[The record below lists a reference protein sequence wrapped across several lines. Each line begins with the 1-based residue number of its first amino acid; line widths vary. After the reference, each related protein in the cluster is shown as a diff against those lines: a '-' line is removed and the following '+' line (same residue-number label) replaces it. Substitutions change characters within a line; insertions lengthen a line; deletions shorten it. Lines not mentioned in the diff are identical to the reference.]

1 MYLRILTVLILA
13 FGLSVFAFG
22 QIPENVSVAPQA
34 YLIGPGDEITGKVVG
49 EPQFDFVTS
58 VDENGRIEVPFFE
71 KSIRAQ
77 CLSERELRSEVEKLL
92 SKYLKRP
99 LLSLRVTDRKSSPP
113 VSVYGEVRA
122 QQQFI
127 LTRRAHLLE
136 LVSFA
141 GGPTEKSG
149 GMIQV
154 FRPRPPVCSQLPKD
168 DVWTAGTDD
177 AIGVPSRMFS
187 MSALK
192 TGREDANPEIY
203 AGDIIYVHKA
213 APVYVTG
220 EVMKPGELIIPEGG
234 LPLTQA
240 IAMASGITR
249 EAKTKNVKVYRRKD
263 GSPQPEVMAVNY
275 DQIRKGNEKDI
286 MLEPFDIVEVDKS
299 KKSFGDIMLEFV
311 TGIPNRLPIP
321 IRPF

>member
-1 MYLRILTVLILA
+1 MYLRILTAFILA
-13 FGLSVFAFG
+13 FGLSALAFG
-22 QIPENVSVAPQA
+22 QVPENVAAPQQA

-58 VDENGRIEVPFFE
+58 VDENGRIEVPFFD

-77 CLSERELRSEVEKLL
+77 CLSERELRSEIEKLL

-122 QQQFI
+122 QQQFV

-154 FRPRPPVCSQLPKD
+154 FRPRPPVCAQLPKED
-168 DVWTAGTDD
+168 SWTASKDD

-187 MSALK
+187 ISALK

-220 EVMKPGELIIPEGG
+220 EVIKPGELSIPEGG
-234 LPLTQA
+234 LPLSQA

-249 EAKTKNVKVYRRKD
+249 EAKKKDVRVLRRKD
-263 GSPQPEVMAVNY
+263 GSSQPEVMAINY
-275 DQIRKGNEKDI
+275 DEIRKGNEKDV
-286 MLEPFDIVEVDKS
+286 MLEPFDIVQVGMAKDSFVDILVKT
-299 KKSFGDIMLEFV
+299 L
-311 TGIPNRLPIP
+311 TGLPSRIPIP
-321 IRPF
+321 IP